1 MQKKRWQHLP
11 CLLEGINLAGLSPSD
26 LNLLIDS
33 PLPEKLATLLP
44 LPADE
49 TGLIEA
55 PPAEKK

>member
-1 MQKKRWQHLP
+1 M
-11 CLLEGINLAGLSPSD
+11 GINLAGLSPSD

-55 PPAEKK
+55 PPAEKKNL